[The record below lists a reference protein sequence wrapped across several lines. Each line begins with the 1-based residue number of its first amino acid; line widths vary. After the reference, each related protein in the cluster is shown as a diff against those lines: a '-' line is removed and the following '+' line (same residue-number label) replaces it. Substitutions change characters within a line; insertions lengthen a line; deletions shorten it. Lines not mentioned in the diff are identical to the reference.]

1 MEWDTWYP
9 LKGCETHS
17 KEAGMAKN
25 MGAIAGVVGAVV
37 CIAASAAAQNQVFN
51 GSFARDLR
59 GWTQENYMVW
69 SPVDANDSASSGS
82 LLVVNT
88 FQTNARGIEQCLAG
102 PAIVPGNSY
111 TFGGSIRI
119 PSGQSTSG
127 WAAVGLRWY
136 DQPACGGSVLAD
148 QPRAQSEM
156 GVADNEFHPVGWT
169 GLAPAGAVSAQFVA
183 YATKIEAGGVYVAH
197 LDDLYFG
204 PVGFTF
210 AAPPAAYVPTGAHLV
225 GYGGI
230 NWRTDLEVHNPTQ
243 QSVNYSIELLKRD
256 QGNAAPLVMS
266 DSLAAGAS
274 RRYLDI
280 VFINFGFQG
289 AAALRVE
296 PASGAVAVT
305 SRTYNQTDNGTYGQY
320 VPGLPEYEAVVYGGE
335 ARLVQLT
342 YDLSTT
348 TGYRTNIGFLSAVN
362 MPITIEVRLFDSSG
376 ALLGT
381 LSYNLQPYEFKQIDK
396 IFRNVTSN
404 AVADGYAI
412 LRTTTPGGR
421 FLAYAAVIDNATGDP
436 ICVQPALY

>member
-1 MEWDTWYP
+1 
-9 LKGCETHS
+9 
-17 KEAGMAKN
+17 MARKS
-25 MGAIAGVVGAVV
+25 GAIVVAVV
-37 CIAASAAAQNQVFN
+37 AAVSVAASAVAQNQVFN
-51 GSFARDLR
+51 GSFARNLR

-88 FQTNARGIEQCLAG
+88 FQSNARGIEQCLAG

-119 PSGQSTSG
+119 PSGQSTTG

-136 DQPACGGSVLAD
+136 DQPACGGSVLGD

-156 GVADNEFHPVGWT
+156 GVTDNEFHSVEWT

-204 PVGFTF
+204 LQGSTT
-210 AAPPAAYVPTGAHLV
+210 ANPPAVFVPTGAHLV
-225 GYGGI
+225 GYGGV
-230 NWRTDLEVHNPTQ
+230 NWRTDVEFHNPTQ
-243 QSVNYSIELLKRD
+243 EPVSIVVDLLKRD
-256 QGNAAPLVMS
+256 QANASPLRIGDVV
-266 DSLAAGAS
+266 AAGAS
-274 RRYLDI
+274 RRLWDTVYS
-280 VFINFGFQG
+280 NFGFEG
-289 AAALRVE
+289 AAALRVT
-296 PASGAVAVT
+296 PLNGALSVT
-305 SRTYNQTDNGTYGQY
+305 SRTYNQTDNGTYGQF
-320 VPGLPEYEAVVYGGE
+320 VPGLPEHEAVLYGEE

-348 TGYRTNIGFLSAVN
+348 AGYRTNIGFVSAVN
-362 MPITIEVRLFDSSG
+362 KLMTIEIRLFDASG

-381 LSYNLQPYEFKQIDK
+381 LSYDLRAYEFKQIDK

-421 FLAYAAVIDNATGDP
+421 FFAYAAVIDNATGDP
-436 ICVQPALY
+436 ICVQPASF